1 MILYPVMRIKP
12 RGIVS
17 QCANNYKLKQYK
29 KLPMKE
35 NKKDVFIKTIDK
47 HKKIIYKIVNSYCP
61 NKEDRK
67 DLEQD
72 IIIQLWNSF
81 DKYNSNY
88 RYSTWMY
95 RIALN
100 VAISFYRKEKKWS
113 IKNDF
118 YNEES
123 IFKIEEDTSEKQTEL
138 NDHLKLLQD
147 FIHNLNELN
156 KALMLL
162 YLEEKSYEE
171 ISEILGITKTNVA
184 TKISRIKLKLKKEF
198 QNI

>member
-1 MILYPVMRIKP
+1 MV
-12 RGIVS
+12 
-17 QCANNYKLKQYK
+17 
-29 KLPMKE
+29 
-35 NKKDVFIKTIDK
+35 NKKEQFIKTIDE
-47 HKKIIYKIVNSYCP
+47 HKKIIYKIVNSYCQ

-67 DLEQD
+67 DLEQE

-81 DKYNSNY
+81 DNYNSDY
-88 RYSTWMY
+88 KYSTWMY

-123 IFKIEEDTSEKQTEL
+123 IFKIEEDTSEEQTEL
-138 NDHLKLLQD
+138 DFHLKLLQE

-171 ISEILGITKTNVA
+171 IAEILGITKTNVA

>member
-1 MILYPVMRIKP
+1 MEL
-12 RGIVS
+12 S
-17 QCANNYKLKQYK
+17 K
-29 KLPMKE
+29 KE
-35 NKKDVFIKTIDK
+35 QFIKTIDE

-61 NKEDRK
+61 NKDDRK
-67 DLEQD
+67 DLEQE
-72 IIIQLWNSF
+72 IIIHLWNSF
-81 DKYNSNY
+81 DKYDSNY
-88 RYSTWMY
+88 KYSTWMY

-113 IKNDF
+113 LKNDF

-123 IFKIEEDTSEKQTEL
+123 IFRIEEDNSEEEAQL
-138 NDHLKLLQD
+138 DYHLKLLQE

-171 ISEILGITKTNVA
+171 IAEILGITKTNVA
-184 TKISRIKLKLKKEF
+184 TKISRIKLKLKNKF

>member
-1 MILYPVMRIKP
+1 MMV
-12 RGIVS
+12 
-17 QCANNYKLKQYK
+17 
-29 KLPMKE
+29 
-35 NKKDVFIKTIDK
+35 NKKEQFIRTIDE
-47 HKKIIYKIVNSYCP
+47 HKKIIYKIVNSYCK

-67 DLEQD
+67 DLEQE

-81 DKYNSNY
+81 DNYNSDY
-88 RYSTWMY
+88 KYSTWMY

-123 IFKIEEDTSEKQTEL
+123 IFKIEKEDTSEEQTEL
-138 NDHLKLLQD
+138 DFHLKLLQG

-171 ISEILGITKTNVA
+171 IAEILGITKTNVA

>member
-1 MILYPVMRIKP
+1 MV
-12 RGIVS
+12 
-17 QCANNYKLKQYK
+17 
-29 KLPMKE
+29 
-35 NKKDVFIKTIDK
+35 NKKEKFIKTIDD
-47 HKKIIYKIVNSYCP
+47 HKKIIYKIVNSYCQ

-67 DLEQD
+67 DLEQE

-81 DKYNSNY
+81 DNYNNDY
-88 RYSTWMY
+88 KYSTWMY

-118 YNEES
+118 YSEES
-123 IFKIEEDTSEKQTEL
+123 IFKNEEETSEEQTGL
-138 NDHLKLLQD
+138 DYHLKLLQE

-156 KALMLL
+156 KALILL
-162 YLEEKSYEE
+162 YLEEKSYDE
-171 ISEILGITKTNVA
+171 IAEILGITKTNVA

>member
-1 MILYPVMRIKP
+1 MMV
-12 RGIVS
+12 
-17 QCANNYKLKQYK
+17 
-29 KLPMKE
+29 
-35 NKKDVFIKTIDK
+35 NKKEQFIKTIDE
-47 HKKIIYKIVNSYCP
+47 HKKIIYKIVNSYCQ

-67 DLEQD
+67 DLEQE

-81 DKYNSNY
+81 DNYNSDY
-88 RYSTWMY
+88 KYSTWMY

-113 IKNDF
+113 IKSDF
-118 YNEES
+118 HNEES
-123 IFKIEEDTSEKQTEL
+123 IFKIEEDTSEEQTEL
-138 NDHLKLLQD
+138 DYHLKLLQE

-171 ISEILGITKTNVA
+171 IAEILGITKTNVA

>member
-1 MILYPVMRIKP
+1 
-12 RGIVS
+12 
-17 QCANNYKLKQYK
+17 
-29 KLPMKE
+29 MKT
-35 NKKDVFIKTIDK
+35 NKKERFITTIDN

-61 NKEDRK
+61 NKIDRK
-67 DLEQD
+67 DLEQE

-81 DKYNSNY
+81 DNYDSNY
-88 RYSTWMY
+88 KYSTWMY

-100 VAISFYRKEKKWS
+100 VAISFYRKEKKWFA
-113 IKNDF
+113 KNDF

-123 IFKIEEDTSEKQTEL
+123 IFRIEEDKSEEETEL
-138 NDHLKLLQD
+138 DYHLKLLQE

-171 ISEILGITKTNVA
+171 IAEILGVTKTNVA
-184 TKISRIKLKLKKEF
+184 TKISRIKLKLKNKF

>member
-1 MILYPVMRIKP
+1 M
-12 RGIVS
+12 
-17 QCANNYKLKQYK
+17 A
-29 KLPMKE
+29 
-35 NKKDVFIKTIDK
+35 NKKEQFIKTIDE
-47 HKKIIYKIVNSYCP
+47 HKKIIYKIVNSYCQ

-67 DLEQD
+67 DLEQE
-72 IIIQLWNSF
+72 IIIQLWSSF
-81 DKYNSNY
+81 DNYNSAY
-88 RYSTWMY
+88 KYSTWMY

-113 IKNDF
+113 VKNDF

-123 IFKIEEDTSEKQTEL
+123 IFRIEEDSSEEQTTL
-138 NDHLKLLQD
+138 DYHLKLLQE

-171 ISEILGITKTNVA
+171 IAEILGITKTNVA